1 MIILSIVDELAKAD
15 QKANALKD
23 KFLKEKARIV
33 ERQEYERLK
42 KKFG

>member
-1 MIILSIVDELAKAD
+1 MIKNLRHELAKAD

-23 KFLKEKARIV
+23 KFLKEKAGIV